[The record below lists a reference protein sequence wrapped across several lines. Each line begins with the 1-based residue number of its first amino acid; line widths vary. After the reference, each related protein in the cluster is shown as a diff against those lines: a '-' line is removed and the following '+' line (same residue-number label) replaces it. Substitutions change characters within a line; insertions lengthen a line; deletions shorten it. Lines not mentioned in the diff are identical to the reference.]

1 MHGKRADP
9 GQTAPLAA
17 EWCLC
22 FHYID
27 GIIPFFLNPKFQA
40 SSHLLLQYNSIV
52 SNLVGNP
59 EDRFS
64 RNMVQII
71 LFVLV
76 KKSQLP
82 ELTPPMLNKLR
93 HLTMVSLATKTKV
106 YSTLL
111 FQC

>member
-1 MHGKRADP
+1 M
-9 GQTAPLAA
+9 
-17 EWCLC
+17 
-22 FHYID
+22 
-27 GIIPFFLNPKFQA
+27 
-40 SSHLLLQYNSIV
+40 

-71 LFVLV
+71 LFVSE

-106 YSTLL
+106 YIHYSCIPMLNKLRHLTMVSLATKTKVYSSLL